1 MVALLL
7 FGFIINQLTDAS
19 QAMES
24 EFAALGEIL
33 RQSNSPVRVAKYR
46 ADTDRDYCEET
57 FGLKSFPTIVLLS
70 SWRKM

>member
-1 MVALLL
+1 
-7 FGFIINQLTDAS
+7 
-19 QAMES
+19 MES